1 MKKYLL
7 KASFVAKE
15 ISLPLISYDFNI
27 NKKFK
32 WEEPLI
38 LEPSML
44 EKIIDNAENKKA
56 FIFHFGSI
64 VTFNMSDD
72 EMKLLIKY
80 LSSLDQGIITNSV
93 YSEAFDVI
101 IDSSSSL
108 SLTHNSLI
116 TNDLKDF
123 HLSILA
129 TVLSKSIALEK
140 IEYDIDI
147 LSDDVEK
154 IIELL
159 DKGILKLKDESLSKI
174 SAKVLRNKYHT
185 LSYITLLEKPDI
197 TWENEEAEKLFI
209 KSSDLFELEDR
220 YDVIK
225 HKSEV
230 LLDIIETFSDLS
242 RAKKLSRLEWIVIIF
257 IIIQFIFIIYDRLF

>member
-1 MKKYLL
+1 MEKYSL
-7 KASFVAKE
+7 KASFTAKE

-38 LEPSML
+38 IEPHML
-44 EKIIDNAENKKA
+44 KDIIKDYTNKKA
-56 FIFHFGSI
+56 YVFHFGSI

-72 EMKLLIKY
+72 EMKSLIEY
-80 LSSLDQGIITNSV
+80 LSKLDQGIITNSI
-93 YSEAFDVI
+93 YSEDFEVI
-101 IDSSSSL
+101 VDSNHESSL
-108 SLTHNSLI
+108 AYNSFI
-116 TNDLKDF
+116 TNSLKDF
-123 HLSILA
+123 HLSMLA
-129 TVLSKSIALEK
+129 TVLGKSIALEK
-140 IEYDIDI
+140 IENDVDV
-147 LSDDVEK
+147 LSDEIEK

-159 DKGILKLKDESLSKI
+159 DNGILKLKDESLSKL
-174 SAKVLRNKYHT
+174 SAKVLRHKYHT

-197 TWENEEAEKLFI
+197 TWENEEAQKLFL

-220 YDVIK
+220 YDVLR

-242 RAKKLSRLEWIVIIF
+242 RARKVSILQWLLIIF
-257 IIIQFIFIIYDRLF
+257 IVFQVIITLLDKFF